1 MNFIYLLLKLAFL
14 LCTGSLLGW
23 CLEVVYRRWAHKKW
37 INPGFLTGPCLPLY
51 GFSLVTLYLLA
62 QIDLSFI
69 TNPRLEKLVL
79 FIVMS
84 ICITIVEYIAG
95 LIFIKGMKIKLWDYS
110 KMWGNIQGIICP
122 LFSFFWMLLSAF
134 YYFFIHPRIL
144 NDLDWF
150 VHHIAVSFVI
160 GFYYGVLMIDIIH
173 SFKVADRIRK
183 FAKEKKVVIKLEN
196 FKASIEKNNFIL
208 QCHTELD
215 AMKNDLDQYY
225 EKAKIRLAK
234 EKAEFEQK
242 EKVKREKT
250 EKKIAAKLE
259 KKEHKIKPLK

>member
-14 LCTGSLLGW
+14 FCTGSLLGW

-134 YYFFIHPRIL
+134 Y
-144 NDLDWF
+144 
-150 VHHIAVSFVI
+150 
-160 GFYYGVLMIDIIH
+160 
-173 SFKVADRIRK
+173 
-183 FAKEKKVVIKLEN
+183 
-196 FKASIEKNNFIL
+196 
-208 QCHTELD
+208 
-215 AMKNDLDQYY
+215 
-225 EKAKIRLAK
+225 
-234 EKAEFEQK
+234 
-242 EKVKREKT
+242 
-250 EKKIAAKLE
+250 
-259 KKEHKIKPLK
+259 

>member
-1 MNFIYLLLKLAFL
+1 MDFLFLLLKLAFL
-14 LCTGSLLGW
+14 FCTGSLLGW

-51 GFSLVTLYLLA
+51 GFSLVALYLLA

-69 TNPRLEKLVL
+69 TNPKIEKLVL

-84 ICITIVEYIAG
+84 ICITFVEYIAG

-144 NDLDWF
+144 DGLDWF
-150 VHHIAVSFVI
+150 VRHIAFSFVI
-160 GFYYGVLMIDIIH
+160 GFYYGVLAVDIVY

-183 FAKEKKVVIKLEN
+183 FAKEKEVVIRLEN

-208 QCHTELD
+208 QFHNEID
-215 AMKNDLDQYY
+215 SMRNDLDSYY
-225 EKAKIRLAK
+225 EKAKAK
-234 EKAEFEQK
+234 IAQEKLEFEQR
-242 EKVKREKT
+242 EAAKRAKI
-250 EKKIAAKLE
+250 EKKIADKRA
-259 KKEHKIKPLK
+259 KKENKK